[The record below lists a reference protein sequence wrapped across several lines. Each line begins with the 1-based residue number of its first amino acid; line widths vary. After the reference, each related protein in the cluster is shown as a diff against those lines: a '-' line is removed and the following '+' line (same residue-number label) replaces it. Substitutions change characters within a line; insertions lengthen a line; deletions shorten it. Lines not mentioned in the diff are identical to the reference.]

1 MGRNGSTL
9 PVELQGT
16 PTELDVFRNDAQAY
30 TTAVVTLPKS
40 SAVDNVAQPEVTL
53 LQPVPVV
60 SSSHFTADVPKYD
73 AEGCTATAPAASLLM
88 VPPPLIENVYPRV
101 VCSASTQAVLVD
113 GKFIALFA
121 NGGAGDDAAPVAT
134 TTSAAAR
141 KRQVTTTS
149 AATTSTTAGGSSTT
163 TMSGATT
170 ASGTLAPTS
179 STTSGTA
186 TSTSAS
192 STTGAAVST
201 SSTTANGVT
210 TTSSSSSSTTTTTTT
225 NSTPAPTSAGEN
237 VSTQGPDKVTASGGA
252 ALVSIGDGKL
262 NITDDALLGTSCS
275 AASSGS
281 SLQLCEQIAFD
292 VEVDTLGASPE
303 DGKSE
308 SLELLL
314 ENPAPIGCASSSAK
328 LHVINPV
335 SIDRVEPPVFFI
347 DQAPARGTLFGAN
360 FLSIDGRVPSIEF
373 RVVGGADG
381 GTVLARAE
389 NVQVRSCGTGIDG
402 FQVCSQ
408 LTFTVPKGPTR
419 TTSLE
424 LHVLQP
430 APLDS
435 ACGDSIES
443 ALLNAP
449 RVDSPAT
456 PLLCAGQALNLTGLF
471 YKIGAKDRAF
481 QYTQLTLNGTE
492 FKMNEEVDVN
502 AGLLGDSNETFTD
515 NALIVTTYLDVSFS
529 IETLK
534 TLLPAAGVDASEP
547 FSPSAELSQPYFD
560 ELPGVSPY
568 DALVTV
574 VPLVRVD
581 TPPFA
586 GVCNADDVLAFE
598 GDWIVRVGD
607 ELPTVTLGGAVQSM
621 VETRNCTPFDSVVP
635 GSQRCTSLRVTV
647 ESLDSVGALSFANP
661 SSLAQCSSYELST
674 PVAKLSEPTVTDRKS
689 TRLNSSHR

>member
-1 MGRNGSTL
+1 M
-9 PVELQGT
+9 
-16 PTELDVFRNDAQAY
+16 
-30 TTAVVTLPKS
+30 
-40 SAVDNVAQPEVTL
+40 
-53 LQPVPVV
+53 
-60 SSSHFTADVPKYD
+60 
-73 AEGCTATAPAASLLM
+73 
-88 VPPPLIENVYPRV
+88 
-101 VCSASTQAVLVD
+101 
-113 GKFIALFA
+113 
-121 NGGAGDDAAPVAT
+121 
-134 TTSAAAR
+134 
-141 KRQVTTTS
+141 
-149 AATTSTTAGGSSTT
+149 
-163 TMSGATT
+163 
-170 ASGTLAPTS
+170 
-179 STTSGTA
+179 
-186 TSTSAS
+186 
-192 STTGAAVST
+192 
-201 SSTTANGVT
+201 
-210 TTSSSSSSTTTTTTT
+210 
-225 NSTPAPTSAGEN
+225 
-237 VSTQGPDKVTASGGA
+237 STQGPDKVTASGGA

-534 TLLPAAGVDASEP
+534 TLQIGRASCRE
-547 FSPSAELSQPYFD
+547 
-560 ELPGVSPY
+560 
-568 DALVTV
+568 
-574 VPLVRVD
+574 RV
-581 TPPFA
+581 
-586 GVCNADDVLAFE
+586 
-598 GDWIVRVGD
+598 
-607 ELPTVTLGGAVQSM
+607 
-621 VETRNCTPFDSVVP
+621 
-635 GSQRCTSLRVTV
+635 
-647 ESLDSVGALSFANP
+647 
-661 SSLAQCSSYELST
+661 
-674 PVAKLSEPTVTDRKS
+674 
-689 TRLNSSHR
+689 